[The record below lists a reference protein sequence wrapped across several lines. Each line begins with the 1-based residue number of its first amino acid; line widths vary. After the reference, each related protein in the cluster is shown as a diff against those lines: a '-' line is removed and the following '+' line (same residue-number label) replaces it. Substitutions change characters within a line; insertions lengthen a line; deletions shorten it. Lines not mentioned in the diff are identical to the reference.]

1 MNSTSSPV
9 REHLQ
14 FLVCS
19 RLGKSVRYESTE
31 LVVCCSVVQH
41 FLSMCEAFGS
51 ISMEKH
57 MPTVLGLYGLR
68 QESHCKYEAIMGYR
82 VRLCLTFVTP
92 LPKRQGTL
100 SFGLL
105 IFILHWFSSLLFF
118 FPFSCFPP
126 ASYPLWWQQTL
137 EMNLTNLVKRNSELE
152 NQMAKLIQICQQV
165 EVCNSNICNSWVGS
179 ELDGLWRDFKFAIL

>member
-19 RLGKSVRYESTE
+19 RLGKSVRYESPE

-82 VRLCLTFVTP
+82 VGLCLTFVTP

-105 IFILHWFSSLLFF
+105 IFILHWFSSYCSF
-118 FPFSCFPP
+118 FPSPV
-126 ASYPLWWQQTL
+126 SRRLHTL
-137 EMNLTNLVKRNSELE
+137 
-152 NQMAKLIQICQQV
+152 CD
-165 EVCNSNICNSWVGS
+165 GS
-179 ELDGLWRDFKFAIL
+179 KLWRWTSPTWLSATAS